1 MAEKESEAVEQAVQ
15 AKKAPAAALT
25 PFEEMDRVMHRL
37 SEDFLP
43 RGWLRRMRWEWP
55 EWREM
60 PVLRMPHVDVV
71 DRDEDVMVRAEV
83 PGMDKKDLDISV
95 TENTVTIKGARKEEK
110 NEEKGEYYRREISE
124 SSFSRTVAL
133 PADVDGSRAK
143 ASCSDGVLEL
153 VMPKLKKSTRHTV
166 KVA

>member
-1 MAEKESEAVEQAVQ
+1 
-15 AKKAPAAALT
+15 
-25 PFEEMDRVMHRL
+25 
-37 SEDFLP
+37 
-43 RGWLRRMRWEWP
+43 MRWEWP

-110 NEEKGEYYRREISE
+110 KEEKGEYYRREISE